1 MRYHNGTGCNK
12 ELFMKKPS
20 PRYIFP
26 SAISGADIKEVRA
39 RLGMSQREFAAFAG
53 ASKPTVERWEA
64 GASQV
69 TGPIVSLVTMLM
81 RDPGIVSKMVLPEN
95 TLRIRLYYMYES
107 FVCTVIDVDDTTR
120 RVEIRNYTDN
130 LMLRAFGANT
140 EPSYDEYQE
149 FLESRC
155 FPRTR
160 DKIKLELARLD
171 IPFYD
176 PFLIIEKTEGRMAD
190 DKFHIRI
197 ERN

>member
-1 MRYHNGTGCNK
+1 
-12 ELFMKKPS
+12 
-20 PRYIFP
+20 
-26 SAISGADIKEVRA
+26 
-39 RLGMSQREFAAFAG
+39 
-53 ASKPTVERWEA
+53 
-64 GASQV
+64 
-69 TGPIVSLVTMLM
+69 
-81 RDPGIVSKMVLPEN
+81 
-95 TLRIRLYYMYES
+95 
-107 FVCTVIDVDDTTR
+107 
-120 RVEIRNYTDN
+120 
-130 LMLRAFGANT
+130 MLRAFGPNT

-176 PFLIIEKTEGRMAD
+176 PILIIEKTEGRMAD

>member
-1 MRYHNGTGCNK
+1 MQYHNRTDRNK
-12 ELFMKKPS
+12 ELLMKKPS

-39 RLGMSQREFAAFAG
+39 RLGMSQRKFAVFAG
-53 ASKPTVERWEA
+53 VSKPTVERWEA
-64 GASQV
+64 TESPI
-69 TGPIVSLVTMLM
+69 TGPIVPLVTMIM
-81 RDPGIVSKMVLPEN
+81 SNPGIALRMVLPEN
-95 TLRIRLYYMYES
+95 SLRIRLYYMYES

-190 DKFHIRI
+190 DKFYIRI

>member
-1 MRYHNGTGCNK
+1 MRYHNRTGCNK

-20 PRYIFP
+20 TRYIFP
-26 SAISGADIKEVRA
+26 SSITGADIKEVRA